1 MSLELITDILIATV
15 PLMLVFATLFAFTT
29 WLERK
34 ALARIQ
40 NRIGP
45 NKVGIPCTR
54 ISLFGLG
61 QPAADGI
68 KMLFKEDIV
77 PRGADRLFHLLA
89 PILALIPAMLV
100 LCFLPLEFPW
110 TKSLLPVQAFLL
122 DGAVIFFFAITGLN
136 TLAVFMAG
144 WASRNKYSLLGGMR
158 AVAQMVSYEIPLV
171 LSAVIVVMMV
181 GSLNAAVIAD
191 AQTGFNWFVFS
202 PWGFA
207 AFVIFFIAALAET
220 NRSPFDLP
228 EAESEIIAGYFH
240 RVQRLQV
247 RAVFPRRIHRHVRH
261 QRSGRDA
268 VPRRRRRPRLGCRA
282 VAVGRVVPRKNIR
295 AHRRD
300 DLAARH
306 PPPPESRPVNGVCVE
321 IYAATFHFEHPCGW
335 LRMARTATRQHNH
348 HSHHLGGLDRNFIW
362 HRQRTESTEPRERAP
377 AQIQVRRMNEQLAFW
392 VLAAI
397 AVLGALVAVR
407 KRNLIHG
414 VFALLV
420 FFAGLSG
427 LFLLLLAEFIAA
439 VQVLVYIGAVGVLLL
454 FAIMLTERVAGDDG
468 QRMTSRGWFWGLVM
482 AVAVFVVLL
491 LPAIQQCHRR
501 KPRSR
506 LSHQWRSLAKS

>member
-1 MSLELITDILIATV
+1 MSLELLTDILIATV
-15 PLMLVFATLFAFTT
+15 PLMLIFATLFAFTT

-181 GSLNAAVIAD
+181 GSLNAAEIAK
-191 AQTGFNWFVFS
+191 AQTGWDWFVFS

-228 EAESEIIAGYFH
+228 EAESEIIAGYFTEYSGFKFALFFLGEYIAMFAISGLAVTLFLGGGDGPGVTMNLVDQGLPTEAFPGLTVIWFLMKIFALIAVMIWLRGTLPRL
-240 RVQRLQV
+240 RVDQLMGFAWKFMLPLSILNILVAGFAWHAEQLGNTFITV
-247 RAVFPRRIHRHVRH
+247 LTWVISLAVLYGAA
-261 QRSGRDA
+261 SGLNQLNRPN
-268 VPRRRRRPRLGCRA
+268 VRPREY
-282 VAVGRVVPRKNIR
+282 K
-295 AHRRD
+295 
-300 DLAARH
+300 
-306 PPPPESRPVNGVCVE
+306 
-321 IYAATFHFEHPCGW
+321 YAE
-335 LRMARTATRQHNH
+335 
-348 HSHHLGGLDRNFIW
+348 
-362 HRQRTESTEPRERAP
+362 
-377 AQIQVRRMNEQLAFW
+377 
-392 VLAAI
+392 
-397 AVLGALVAVR
+397 
-407 KRNLIHG
+407 
-414 VFALLV
+414 
-420 FFAGLSG
+420 
-427 LFLLLLAEFIAA
+427 
-439 VQVLVYIGAVGVLLL
+439 
-454 FAIMLTERVAGDDG
+454 
-468 QRMTSRGWFWGLVM
+468 
-482 AVAVFVVLL
+482 
-491 LPAIQQCHRR
+491 
-501 KPRSR
+501 
-506 LSHQWRSLAKS
+506 

>member
-1 MSLELITDILIATV
+1 MSPELLIDILIDILIATV
-15 PLMLVFATLFAFTT
+15 PLMLIFATLFAFTT

-181 GSLNAAVIAD
+181 GSLNAAEIAGV
-191 AQTGFNWFVFS
+191 QMRENWFVFS

-228 EAESEIIAGYFH
+228 EAESEIIAGYFTEYSGFKFALFFLGEYIAMFAISGLAVTLFLGGGDGPGVTLDQGLPTEAFPGLAVIWFLMKIFALIAMMIWLRGTLPRL
-240 RVQRLQV
+240 RVDQLMGFAWKFMLPLSILNILVAGFAWHAERLGNTYITV
-247 RAVFPRRIHRHVRH
+247 TTWVISLAILYGAA
-261 QRSGRDA
+261 SGLNQLNRGK
-268 VPRRRRRPRLGCRA
+268 VRPREY
-282 VAVGRVVPRKNIR
+282 K
-295 AHRRD
+295 
-300 DLAARH
+300 
-306 PPPPESRPVNGVCVE
+306 
-321 IYAATFHFEHPCGW
+321 YAE
-335 LRMARTATRQHNH
+335 
-348 HSHHLGGLDRNFIW
+348 
-362 HRQRTESTEPRERAP
+362 
-377 AQIQVRRMNEQLAFW
+377 
-392 VLAAI
+392 
-397 AVLGALVAVR
+397 
-407 KRNLIHG
+407 
-414 VFALLV
+414 
-420 FFAGLSG
+420 
-427 LFLLLLAEFIAA
+427 
-439 VQVLVYIGAVGVLLL
+439 
-454 FAIMLTERVAGDDG
+454 
-468 QRMTSRGWFWGLVM
+468 
-482 AVAVFVVLL
+482 
-491 LPAIQQCHRR
+491 
-501 KPRSR
+501 
-506 LSHQWRSLAKS
+506 

>member
-1 MSLELITDILIATV
+1 MSLVTDILIATV
-15 PLMLVFATLFAFTT
+15 PLMLIFATLFAFTT

-100 LCFLPLEFPW
+100 LCFLPLDFPW
-110 TKSLLPVQAFLL
+110 VNEDSVKAYLL

-181 GSLNAAVIAD
+181 GSLNAAEIAK
-191 AQTGFNWFVFS
+191 AQAGWDWFVFS

-228 EAESEIIAGYFH
+228 EAESEIIAGYFTEYSGFKFALFFLGEYIAMFAISGLAVTLFLGGGDGPGVTLDQGLPTEAFPGLAVIWFLMKIFALIAVMIWLRGTLPRL
-240 RVQRLQV
+240 RVDQLMGFAWKFMLPLSILNILVAGFAWHAEQLNNTIITV
-247 RAVFPRRIHRHVRH
+247 ITWVISLAILYGAASGLN
-261 QRSGRDA
+261 QLNRSN
-268 VPRRRRRPRLGCRA
+268 VRPREY
-282 VAVGRVVPRKNIR
+282 K
-295 AHRRD
+295 
-300 DLAARH
+300 
-306 PPPPESRPVNGVCVE
+306 
-321 IYAATFHFEHPCGW
+321 YAE
-335 LRMARTATRQHNH
+335 
-348 HSHHLGGLDRNFIW
+348 
-362 HRQRTESTEPRERAP
+362 
-377 AQIQVRRMNEQLAFW
+377 
-392 VLAAI
+392 
-397 AVLGALVAVR
+397 
-407 KRNLIHG
+407 
-414 VFALLV
+414 
-420 FFAGLSG
+420 
-427 LFLLLLAEFIAA
+427 
-439 VQVLVYIGAVGVLLL
+439 
-454 FAIMLTERVAGDDG
+454 
-468 QRMTSRGWFWGLVM
+468 
-482 AVAVFVVLL
+482 
-491 LPAIQQCHRR
+491 
-501 KPRSR
+501 
-506 LSHQWRSLAKS
+506 

>member
-1 MSLELITDILIATV
+1 MSPELLIDILIDILIATV
-15 PLMLVFATLFAFTT
+15 PLMLIFATLFAFTT

-68 KMLFKEDIV
+68 KMIFKENIV

-89 PILALIPAMLV
+89 PILALIPSMLV
-100 LCFLPLEFPW
+100 LCFLPLDFPW
-110 TKSLLPVQAFLL
+110 LNEDSVKAYLL

-181 GSLNAAVIAD
+181 GSLNAAEIAGV
-191 AQTGFNWFVFS
+191 QMRENWFVFS

-228 EAESEIIAGYFH
+228 EAESEIIAGYFTEYSGFKFALFFLGEYIAMFAISGLAVTLFLGGGDGPGVTLDQGLPTEAFPGLAVIWFLMKIFALIAMMIWLRGTLPRL
-240 RVQRLQV
+240 RVDQLMGFAWKFMLPLSILNILVAGFAWHAERLGNTYITV
-247 RAVFPRRIHRHVRH
+247 TTWVISLAILYGAA
-261 QRSGRDA
+261 SGLNQLNRGK
-268 VPRRRRRPRLGCRA
+268 VRPREY
-282 VAVGRVVPRKNIR
+282 K
-295 AHRRD
+295 
-300 DLAARH
+300 
-306 PPPPESRPVNGVCVE
+306 
-321 IYAATFHFEHPCGW
+321 YAE
-335 LRMARTATRQHNH
+335 
-348 HSHHLGGLDRNFIW
+348 
-362 HRQRTESTEPRERAP
+362 
-377 AQIQVRRMNEQLAFW
+377 
-392 VLAAI
+392 
-397 AVLGALVAVR
+397 
-407 KRNLIHG
+407 
-414 VFALLV
+414 
-420 FFAGLSG
+420 
-427 LFLLLLAEFIAA
+427 
-439 VQVLVYIGAVGVLLL
+439 
-454 FAIMLTERVAGDDG
+454 
-468 QRMTSRGWFWGLVM
+468 
-482 AVAVFVVLL
+482 
-491 LPAIQQCHRR
+491 
-501 KPRSR
+501 
-506 LSHQWRSLAKS
+506 

>member
-1 MSLELITDILIATV
+1 VSLELLTDILIATV
-15 PLMLVFATLFAFTT
+15 PLMLIFATLFAFTT

-181 GSLNAAVIAD
+181 GNLNAAEIAK
-191 AQTGFNWFVFS
+191 AQTGWWFVFT
-202 PWGFA
+202 PWGLA
-207 AFVIFFIAALAET
+207 AFIIFFIAALAET

-228 EAESEIIAGYFH
+228 EAESEIIAGYFTEYSGFKFALFFLGEYIAMFAISGLAVTLFLGGGDGPGVTMNLVDQGLPTEAFPGLTVIWFLMKIFALIAVMIWLRGTLPRL
-240 RVQRLQV
+240 RVDQLMGFAWKFMLPLSILNILVAGFAWHAEQLDNTFITV
-247 RAVFPRRIHRHVRH
+247 ITWVISLAVLYGAA
-261 QRSGRDA
+261 SGLNQLNRPN
-268 VPRRRRRPRLGCRA
+268 VRPREY
-282 VAVGRVVPRKNIR
+282 K
-295 AHRRD
+295 
-300 DLAARH
+300 
-306 PPPPESRPVNGVCVE
+306 
-321 IYAATFHFEHPCGW
+321 YAE
-335 LRMARTATRQHNH
+335 
-348 HSHHLGGLDRNFIW
+348 
-362 HRQRTESTEPRERAP
+362 
-377 AQIQVRRMNEQLAFW
+377 
-392 VLAAI
+392 
-397 AVLGALVAVR
+397 
-407 KRNLIHG
+407 
-414 VFALLV
+414 
-420 FFAGLSG
+420 
-427 LFLLLLAEFIAA
+427 
-439 VQVLVYIGAVGVLLL
+439 
-454 FAIMLTERVAGDDG
+454 
-468 QRMTSRGWFWGLVM
+468 
-482 AVAVFVVLL
+482 
-491 LPAIQQCHRR
+491 
-501 KPRSR
+501 
-506 LSHQWRSLAKS
+506 

>member
-1 MSLELITDILIATV
+1 MNFELLIDILIATV
-15 PLMLVFATLFAFTT
+15 PLMLIFATLFAFTT

-181 GSLNAAVIAD
+181 GNLNAAEIAK
-191 AQTGFNWFVFS
+191 AQTGWWFVFT
-202 PWGFA
+202 PWGLA
-207 AFVIFFIAALAET
+207 AFIIFFIAALAET

-228 EAESEIIAGYFH
+228 EAESEIIAGYFTEYSGFKFALFFLGEYIAMFAISGLAVTLFLGGGDGPGVTMNLVDQGLPTEAFPGLTVIWFLMKIFALIAVMIWLRGTLPRL
-240 RVQRLQV
+240 RVDQLMGFAWKFMLPLSILNILVAGFAWHAEQLDNTFITV
-247 RAVFPRRIHRHVRH
+247 ITWVISLAVLYGAA
-261 QRSGRDA
+261 SGLNQLNRPN
-268 VPRRRRRPRLGCRA
+268 VRPREY
-282 VAVGRVVPRKNIR
+282 K
-295 AHRRD
+295 
-300 DLAARH
+300 
-306 PPPPESRPVNGVCVE
+306 
-321 IYAATFHFEHPCGW
+321 YAE
-335 LRMARTATRQHNH
+335 
-348 HSHHLGGLDRNFIW
+348 
-362 HRQRTESTEPRERAP
+362 
-377 AQIQVRRMNEQLAFW
+377 
-392 VLAAI
+392 
-397 AVLGALVAVR
+397 
-407 KRNLIHG
+407 
-414 VFALLV
+414 
-420 FFAGLSG
+420 
-427 LFLLLLAEFIAA
+427 
-439 VQVLVYIGAVGVLLL
+439 
-454 FAIMLTERVAGDDG
+454 
-468 QRMTSRGWFWGLVM
+468 
-482 AVAVFVVLL
+482 
-491 LPAIQQCHRR
+491 
-501 KPRSR
+501 
-506 LSHQWRSLAKS
+506 

>member
-1 MSLELITDILIATV
+1 MSLDLLTDILIATV
-15 PLMLVFATLFAFTT
+15 PLMLIFATLFAFTT

-181 GSLNAAVIAD
+181 GNLNAAEIAK
-191 AQTGFNWFVFS
+191 AQTGWWFVFT
-202 PWGFA
+202 PWGLA
-207 AFVIFFIAALAET
+207 AFIIFFIAALAET

-228 EAESEIIAGYFH
+228 EAESEIIAGYFTEYSGFKFALFFLGEYIAMFAISGLAVTLFLGGGDGPGVTMNLVDQGLPTEAFPGLTVIWFLMKIFALIAVMIWLRGTLPRL
-240 RVQRLQV
+240 RVDQLMGFAWKFMLPLSILNILVAGFAWHAEQLDNTFITV
-247 RAVFPRRIHRHVRH
+247 ITWVISLAVLYGAA
-261 QRSGRDA
+261 SGLNQLNRPN
-268 VPRRRRRPRLGCRA
+268 VRPREY
-282 VAVGRVVPRKNIR
+282 K
-295 AHRRD
+295 
-300 DLAARH
+300 
-306 PPPPESRPVNGVCVE
+306 
-321 IYAATFHFEHPCGW
+321 YAE
-335 LRMARTATRQHNH
+335 
-348 HSHHLGGLDRNFIW
+348 
-362 HRQRTESTEPRERAP
+362 
-377 AQIQVRRMNEQLAFW
+377 
-392 VLAAI
+392 
-397 AVLGALVAVR
+397 
-407 KRNLIHG
+407 
-414 VFALLV
+414 
-420 FFAGLSG
+420 
-427 LFLLLLAEFIAA
+427 
-439 VQVLVYIGAVGVLLL
+439 
-454 FAIMLTERVAGDDG
+454 
-468 QRMTSRGWFWGLVM
+468 
-482 AVAVFVVLL
+482 
-491 LPAIQQCHRR
+491 
-501 KPRSR
+501 
-506 LSHQWRSLAKS
+506 

>member
-1 MSLELITDILIATV
+1 MILVLIDILIATV
-15 PLMLVFATLFAFTT
+15 PLMVIFASLFAFTT

-100 LCFLPLEFPW
+100 LCFLPLDFPW
-110 TKSLLPVQAFLL
+110 VNEDSVKAYLL

-207 AFVIFFIAALAET
+207 AFIIFFIAALAET

-228 EAESEIIAGYFH
+228 EAESEIIAGYFTEYSGFKFALFFLGEYIAMFAISGLAVTLFLGGGDGPGVTMNLVDQGLATEAFPGLTVIWFLMKIFALIAVMIWLRGTLPRL
-240 RVQRLQV
+240 RVDQLMGFAWKFMLPLSILNILVAGFAWHAEQLDNTFITV
-247 RAVFPRRIHRHVRH
+247 ITWVISLAILYGAA
-261 QRSGRDA
+261 SGLNQLNRGK
-268 VPRRRRRPRLGCRA
+268 VRPREY
-282 VAVGRVVPRKNIR
+282 K
-295 AHRRD
+295 
-300 DLAARH
+300 
-306 PPPPESRPVNGVCVE
+306 
-321 IYAATFHFEHPCGW
+321 YAE
-335 LRMARTATRQHNH
+335 
-348 HSHHLGGLDRNFIW
+348 
-362 HRQRTESTEPRERAP
+362 
-377 AQIQVRRMNEQLAFW
+377 
-392 VLAAI
+392 
-397 AVLGALVAVR
+397 
-407 KRNLIHG
+407 
-414 VFALLV
+414 
-420 FFAGLSG
+420 
-427 LFLLLLAEFIAA
+427 
-439 VQVLVYIGAVGVLLL
+439 
-454 FAIMLTERVAGDDG
+454 
-468 QRMTSRGWFWGLVM
+468 
-482 AVAVFVVLL
+482 
-491 LPAIQQCHRR
+491 
-501 KPRSR
+501 
-506 LSHQWRSLAKS
+506 